1 MTTVSAP
8 QTDKIDTDRSS
19 LPSCSLIT
27 ASTLSVSGRA
37 ADHIKRY
44 LAKRGKGLGLRLGVK
59 KTGCSGLAYVLEYV
73 DELQADDERFESN
86 GVSLFVAQKNLVYL
100 KGLEVDFVREGL
112 QEGFKFNNP
121 NESARCGCGES
132 FTVDASKAN
141 S

>member
-1 MTTVSAP
+1 MTTVSAL
-8 QTDKIDTDRSS
+8 QTDKTDTDRFSLSS
-19 LPSCSLIT
+19 GTLST
-27 ASTLSVSGRA
+27 ALSVSERA

-73 DELQADDERFESN
+73 DEIQVDDERFESH
-86 GVSLFVAQKNLVYL
+86 GVSLFVAQKNLIYL

>member
-1 MTTVSAP
+1 MTTVSAL
-8 QTDKIDTDRSS
+8 QTDKTDTDRSS
-19 LPSCSLIT
+19 LSSGTLST
-27 ASTLSVSGRA
+27 ALSVSERA

-73 DELQADDERFESN
+73 DEIQVDDERFESH
-86 GVSLFVAQKNLVYL
+86 GVSLFVAQKNLIYL

>member
-1 MTTVSAP
+1 MMTTVSAL
-8 QTDKIDTDRSS
+8 QTDKTDTDRSS
-19 LPSCSLIT
+19 LSSGTLST
-27 ASTLSVSGRA
+27 ALSVSERA

-73 DELQADDERFESN
+73 DEIQVDDERFESH
-86 GVSLFVAQKNLVYL
+86 GVSLFVAQKNLIYL